1 MDMTNSNK
9 KSTKLDVCEIPKV
22 FNIVARM
29 TAIACENA
37 IGSRHLSANSQVWL
51 SSASLFP
58 FDDGILDSDFIS
70 KF

>member
-1 MDMTNSNK
+1 MTNSNK

-37 IGSRHLSANSQVWL
+37 MGNRHLSANSHV
-51 SSASLFP
+51 
-58 FDDGILDSDFIS
+58 
-70 KF
+70 